1 MIKPLKPPFGRWKT
15 CKPGLRPGC
24 MVFPSPERAVV
35 TVLSK
40 EGSYNILKKPHHP
53 PQGGIYICGEAAY
66 HNPHAEGVSMAPA
79 TKGGRFSLA
88 RKGGC

>member
-1 MIKPLKPPFGRWKT
+1 
-15 CKPGLRPGC
+15 